1 MDNRHQTVQ
10 SRCLGIRVIFCLM
23 AAIILSGCIGLIM
36 PPYGHVSS
44 DAQKVRK
51 EDRDLIIPK
60 NAPSISQGYNP
71 QSTETE
77 NEKSISI
84 HVHHGIDIIEKKG
97 TPVIACADGVVIRS
111 SYSLMH
117 GNHIIIDHG
126 KVPGG
131 LFIRSKYLHF
141 SKRLVNEGDTIVRGQ
156 QIGTMGRTGLLAGFI
171 THLHY
176 EIQVSDQLDPPHLHS
191 TNPHRFWAD
200 GVGIVTCFDKHR
212 HWQDRPFRTT
222 YPVPCL
228 GVDWR

>member
-1 MDNRHQTVQ
+1 MDNRHLTVQ
-10 SRCLGIRVIFCLM
+10 LMCLGIRVIFCLM
-23 AAIILSGCIGLIM
+23 AAIILSGCVGLII
-36 PPYGHVSS
+36 PPYGFVAS
-44 DAQKVRK
+44 DSQKVRK
-51 EDRDLIIPK
+51 EDRDCIIPK

-71 QSTETE
+71 QFAETE
-77 NEKSISI
+77 KEKSILG
-84 HVHHGIDIIEKKG
+84 HHGIDIIEKKG

-111 SYSLMH
+111 SYGPFY
-117 GNHIIIDHG
+117 GNQIIIDHG
-126 KVPGG
+126 KIPGG

-141 SKRLVNEGDTIVRGQ
+141 SKRLVNEGNTIVRGQ
-156 QIGTMGRTGLLAGFI
+156 QIGTMGRTGLLGGFS
-171 THLHY
+171 HLHY
-176 EIQVSDQLDPPHLHS
+176 EIQVSDQLDPSHFHS